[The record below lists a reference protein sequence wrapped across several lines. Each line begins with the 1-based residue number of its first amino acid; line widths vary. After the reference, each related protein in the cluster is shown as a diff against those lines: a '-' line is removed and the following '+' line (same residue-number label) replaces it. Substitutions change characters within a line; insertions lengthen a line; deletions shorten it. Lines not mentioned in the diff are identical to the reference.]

1 MLRRLHA
8 IDATRV
14 HETRP
19 FGPRST
25 GDAPRR
31 FGKDEL
37 LHFAYQIFDADDNGW
52 ISHEEFI
59 LLLSDLHPSTNRG
72 RTTRALREIDLLD
85 DGKLEYWEY
94 LELNR
99 RFPNLF
105 YPVVEAQDKMRQK
118 FFGTKHWHRLGVFSD
133 LELEGVAAMASSWS
147 HGSLRVL

>member
-1 MLRRLHA
+1 MNHA
-8 IDATRV
+8 
-14 HETRP
+14 
-19 FGPRST
+19 
-25 GDAPRR
+25 
-31 FGKDEL
+31 GKDEL
-37 LHFAYQIFDADDNGW
+37 LHFAYQIFDSDDNGW

-118 FFGTKHWHRLGVFSD
+118 FFGTKHWHRLGVFID
-133 LELEGVAAMASSWS
+133 LELDVVAAMASS
-147 HGSLRVL
+147 